1 MSAIKC
7 INCGKPKKE
16 EEDFCQ
22 SCTTALKKL
31 APQKQQFLREMKEE
45 FDKFKAEFEQ

>member
-1 MSAIKC
+1 MSETKC

-16 EEDFCQ
+16 EDTFCP

-31 APQKQQFLREMKEE
+31 APQKQQFLKEMKLE
-45 FDKFKAEFEQ
+45 FDKFKKEFAP